1 MSVHLGVSSGIRR
14 RTVGW
19 LAGVALIGLAQ
30 PVAAADVTLG
40 LGPAVGPD
48 YQGSDDYELVPAWQ
62 LVVSD
67 LYHPATNVTVIGP
80 RLRSNLVPHPQLR
93 AGIAGLFIGE
103 RDDVSDK
110 RVDNMRNTD
119 TAVMLGAIVG
129 WDFLPQP
136 EVGLIAGVEAVYDV
150 ANDNGALVSPHI
162 RYANVLPGSP
172 WSVGTEFF
180 TTWAS
185 DDFMTEQFA
194 VSNADAGRS
203 GLPRFRADEG
213 FKDVGL
219 RVGANYRFTD
229 HWSTTLLGQYT
240 RLLGDAADSPIVDDR
255 GNENQLFFGL
265 TLNYSFGGP
274 AAHVSGAIPGH

>member
-1 MSVHLGVSSGIRR
+1 MSVHLGVSSGVRR

-40 LGPAVGPD
+40 LGPAVAPD
-48 YQGSDDYELVPAWQ
+48 YEGSDDYELVPVWQ
-62 LVVSD
+62 LVISD

-80 RLRSNLVPHPQLR
+80 RLRSNLVAHPQLR

-103 RDDVSDK
+103 RDDVDDS
-110 RVDNMRNTD
+110 RVDRLRSAD
-119 TAVMLGAIVG
+119 TALMLGAIVG

-136 EVGLIAGVEAVYDV
+136 AVGLIAGLEVLYDV
-150 ANDNGALVSPHI
+150 ANDNGTLVSPHI

-172 WSVGTEFF
+172 WSVGTEVF

-185 DDFMTEQFA
+185 DDFMTERFA
-194 VSNADAGRS
+194 ISNADAARS

-229 HWSTTLLGQYT
+229 RWSTTLLGQYT

-255 GNENQLFFGL
+255 GNENQLIVGL